1 MRVNQVLSLVGLWAI
16 AVSASAQKS
25 PATPTGILRLEI
37 GERSVRQAITS
48 ATDQAVRQFN
58 LRAAQ
63 LTARNRQHYWK
74 GDSQFSMPIRVEL
87 LRDGKPLPGAVSKR
101 AGDITLS
108 FDTTGDRVFSTDYR
122 DLLQQVYTQAKP
134 TMDALFGPALAG
146 GAVRVA
152 NYDAEI
158 GDRQAVA
165 GGYYVPNNGSGQ
177 REIRFPVYQSREAAA
192 INFIHCLLLAYQGN
206 VPYGFDAYQ
215 EGLVRAVAA
224 KVARTSGALS
234 GFVTS
239 SLEQVLYNTYEVG
252 GTYDWCNQRALA
264 GTQFIAPNLI
274 KPGLPTGGSYGGLYL
289 LRYRMSGSAW
299 QKVLAEYPDFA
310 ARLNAKL
317 AADDSIATNIDKLTE
332 AGLQVVK
339 SVRPGNPS
347 VENIPY
353 KDWLARQYILDTTES
368 NGRKLLVQPT
378 PITSGLRTGDFGVFA
393 IEATYFSRSAN
404 GNEQL
409 LSGTSYPIF
418 WDPAVSTRFTTSA
431 QDDRMDIAAS
441 YGSIAP
447 NFPDSYGG
455 TNYQVPIDI
464 PVKDQITR
472 LFLPAGAIARPANQD
487 SPNTFFGT
495 VQGFVGATQVRISF
509 NGTVIGTAPVQ
520 RGAFGALIE
529 DANYLKGGSFVVEV
543 IGAADPIGTRRVNKG
558 PGDLGLDLRPTYV
571 TSITQNIPAGVST
584 FGFSANP
591 LTEDLY
597 QALAANGTLVARY
610 DAGSTRYTLAPDLE
624 AFTVGNGYFVRSA
637 TAQDISHVAVPSLV
651 PTAIALQPGW
661 NLITTPV
668 NFTASTT
675 QVRVVNQTDFE
686 QTWDNSVGILIGA
699 DFFEYQPGPVDAF
712 SGLSE
717 TGSYVVASA
726 FAPRKAY
733 FVRCLA
739 PDGVTLLFTNISG
752 APARSR
758 ANLSWRAKI
767 RAIVGQQSVAA
778 EAAIAPDNRM
788 RSFMPPAITGGLQL
802 NVDDAYRSVR
812 REKGHI
818 FRVTVTGLKK
828 GQIVNLLFDQD
839 ISFAPGSQLRDPR
852 RKTVTT
858 LGRWS
863 ARYDFRAEGTT
874 ESFDLF
880 VAGGK

>member
-1 MRVNQVLSLVGLWAI
+1 M
-16 AVSASAQKS
+16 AQGTS
-25 PATPTGILRLEI
+25 GATGVLRLEI
-37 GERSVRQAITS
+37 GDRSVRQAITS

-58 LRAAQ
+58 FQAAR
-63 LTARNRQHYWK
+63 LTARNRQTYWR
-74 GDSQFSMPIRVEL
+74 GDSQFSMPLRVEL
-87 LRDGKPLPGAVSKR
+87 LRNGKPLPGGVGKR
-101 AGDITLS
+101 AGDISLA
-108 FDTTGDRVFSTDYR
+108 FDTTGDRVFPTDYR
-122 DLLQQVYTQAKP
+122 ELLQQVYTQAKP
-134 TMDALFGPALAG
+134 TMDAIFGPALAAG
-146 GAVRVA
+146 SVKVA
-152 NYDAEI
+152 NYDSEI

-192 INFIHCLLLAYQGN
+192 VNFIHCLLLAYQGN

-215 EGLVRAVAA
+215 EGLVRAVTA

-239 SLEQVLYNTYEVG
+239 TIEQVLYNTYEVG

-264 GTQFIAPNLI
+264 GKQFIAPNLI

-289 LRYRMSGSAW
+289 LRYRMSGAAW
-299 QKVLAEYPDFA
+299 QKVLAEFPDFA

-317 AADDSIATNIDKLTE
+317 AADSSIATDINKLTE

-339 SVRPGNPS
+339 DVRPGNPS
-347 VENIPY
+347 VENVPY

-378 PITSGLRTGDFGVFA
+378 PIISGLRTGDFGVFA
-393 IEATYFSRSAN
+393 IETTYFSRTAN

-418 WDPAVSTRFTTSA
+418 WDPTVATRFTTSA

-447 NFPDSYGG
+447 NFPDNYGG
-455 TNYQVPIDI
+455 TNYTVPVDV
-464 PVKDQITR
+464 PVKDQISR

-509 NGTVIGTAPVQ
+509 NGTVIGTASVQ
-520 RGAFGALIE
+520 RGAFGALVE

-543 IGAADPIGTRRVNKG
+543 IGATNPIGTRRVNKG
-558 PGDLGLDLRPTYV
+558 PGELGLDLRSAYV
-571 TSITQNIPAGVST
+571 TAVTQNIPAGVST

-597 QALAANGTLVARY
+597 QALVANGTLVARY
-610 DAGSTRYTLAPDLE
+610 DAGLTRYSLAPDTE
-624 AFTVGNGYFVRSA
+624 AFTVGNGYFVRSG
-637 TAQDISHVAVPSLV
+637 TSQDISHPAVPSLV
-651 PTAIALQPGW
+651 PTAVALQPGW

-668 NFTASTT
+668 NFSASTS

-686 QTWDNSVGILIGA
+686 QTWDSSVGTLIGA
-699 DFFEYQPGPVDAF
+699 DFFEYQPGPVDSF

-717 TGSYVVASA
+717 TGSYVNATV

-739 PDGVTLLFTNISG
+739 PNGVTLLFTNLAS
-752 APARSR
+752 APGQSR
-758 ANLSWRAKI
+758 ANMTWRAKI
-767 RAIVGQQSVAA
+767 KAIVGKQIVTA

-788 RSFMPPAITGGLQL
+788 KSVMPPAITGGLQL
-802 NVDDAYRSVR
+802 QVDQAFRSVR
-812 REKGHI
+812 REKGHV
-818 FRVTVTGLKK
+818 FRLTLSGLKK
-828 GQIVNLLFDQD
+828 GQIVNLIFDQD
-839 ISFAPGSQLRDPR
+839 ISYAPGSQLRDPR
-852 RKTVTT
+852 RKTATT

-863 ARYDFRAEGTT
+863 ARYDFRAEGST
-874 ESFDLF
+874 ETFELF
-880 VAGGK
+880 VTGGK

>member
-1 MRVNQVLSLVGLWAI
+1 MWTV
-16 AVSASAQKS
+16 AVSAVAQKS
-25 PATPTGILRLEI
+25 PTPPTGILRLEI
-37 GERSVRQAITS
+37 GERTVRQSITS

-74 GDSQFSMPIRVEL
+74 GDSQFSMPMRVEL
-87 LRDGKPLPGAVSKR
+87 LRNGKPLPGGVTKR

-108 FDTTGDRVFSTDYR
+108 FDTTGDRVFATDYR

-134 TMDALFGPALAG
+134 TMDALFGPVLAG

-215 EGLVRAVAA
+215 EGLVRAVTA

-234 GFVTS
+234 GFVS
-239 SLEQVLYNTYEVG
+239 SSIEQVLYNTYEVG

-274 KPGLPTGGSYGGLYL
+274 KPSLPTGGSYGGLYL

-317 AADDSIATNIDKLTE
+317 AADNSIATDITKLTD

-353 KDWLARQYILDTTES
+353 KDWLARQYILDTSES

-447 NFPDSYGG
+447 NFPDNYGG

-487 SPNTFFGT
+487 SPNTFYGT

-543 IGAADPIGTRRVNKG
+543 IGAAAPIGTRRVNKG
-558 PGDLGLDLRPTYV
+558 PGDLGLDIRAPYITA
-571 TSITQNIPAGVST
+571 ITQSIPAGVST
-584 FGFSANP
+584 FGLSANP
-591 LTEDLY
+591 LTENLY
-597 QALAANGTLVARY
+597 QTLTANGTLVARY

-637 TAQDISHVAVPSLV
+637 TSQDISHLAVPSLV
-651 PTAIALQPGW
+651 PTAVALQPGW
-661 NLITTPV
+661 NLITTPM
-668 NFTASTT
+668 NAAASTS
-675 QVRVVNQTDFE
+675 QVRVISKTDFE
-686 QTWDNSVGILIGA
+686 QTWDNSVGTLIGA
-699 DFFEYQPGPVDAF
+699 DFFEYQPGPVDSF

-739 PDGVTLLFTNISG
+739 PDGVTLLFNTSSGPPGVNRTN
-752 APARSR
+752 
-758 ANLSWRAKI
+758 LTWRTKI
-767 RAIVGQQSVAA
+767 LAIVGNQTVAA

-788 RSFMPPAITGGLQL
+788 RSFMPPPITGGLQL
-802 NVDDAYRSVR
+802 QVDDAYRSVR
-812 REKGHI
+812 REKGHV

-828 GQIVNLLFDQD
+828 GQIVNLVFDQD
-839 ISFAPGSQLRDPR
+839 ISFAPGSQLRDSR
-852 RKTVTT
+852 RNKVTT
-858 LGRWS
+858 LGRWA